1 MDKALAVGLRDA
13 SFFYH
18 AGAIASKLKDASAAA
33 RFFNDALTVSA
44 ESEAAD
50 AARGALKELTPHA
63 D

>member
-33 RFFNDALTVSA
+33 RYFNDSLSVSS
-44 ESEAAD
+44 ESEAAS
-50 AARGALKELTPHA
+50 AARGALQEMHPRA